1 MPVLEARDSIT
12 PRSAL
17 RYRPISGENAKTGKR
32 TGGTV
37 TTTAAMPVAQRA
49 SRPKARS
56 ANHQPQAQDDIAE
69 WQRVEV
75 DDEDEPAIEPSPVPM
90 RRAAGTRASK
100 AIPQAKP
107 LPRGSFSRISLWGS
121 TLQTRMTKQH
131 VHPLLYLGIGMLGM
145 LTLWSILTATITWF
159 HTTMDD
165 IHYGR
170 PRTFQTDQFVGHGE
184 TNGVPS
190 HFIAINFHGRIEVIE
205 MPGGDASHARIY
217 MGPQLYTDN
226 SDLVPVTLAFRDVNG
241 DHKPDMIIQFQGSQV
256 VFIND
261 AGSFRPL
268 RPEERHQVEQ
278 FLQQSGQ

>member
-37 TTTAAMPVAQRA
+37 TTTAAMPVARRA

-56 ANHQPQAQDDIAE
+56 ADIQPQAQDDIAE
-69 WQRVEV
+69 WQRIEV
-75 DDEDEPAIEPSPVPM
+75 DDEDEPATERPVTPTQ
-90 RRAAGTRASK
+90 RAVRTRAPK
-100 AIPQAKP
+100 AIPKAKP
-107 LPRGSFSRISLWGS
+107 LPRGFFSGITLWAN
-121 TLQTRMTKQH
+121 TLQRRMTKRPA
-131 VHPLLYLGIGMLGM
+131 HPLLYLGIGMLGM
-145 LTLWSILTATITWF
+145 LTLWSVLTVAVTWF

-205 MPGGDASHARIY
+205 MPGGDATHARIF
-217 MGPQLYTDN
+217 MGPQLYVDN

-241 DHKPDMIIQFQGSQV
+241 DHKPDMIVQFQGSQV
-256 VFIND
+256 IFIND

-278 FLQQSGQ
+278 FLQQTRQ